1 MYLCWYKKFLLKSF
15 LISSILFI
23 SAQYLIAQTVN
34 CDTVVFNVEA
44 NSNPAICFQS
54 TGSATLNVTG
64 GQGPYTYSIDG
75 SAPQNSPSFNNLNF
89 GYYTITITD
98 ANGCKFEYDL
108 FIRDSLNTLTVD
120 AGDDVTIIQGG
131 SVSLIAAGNGTSYGW
146 EPSTGLNTT
155 NSQEVIA
162 SPNNTTT
169 YTAYTY
175 SPEGCQASDQV
186 TVNVLFPVAIPNT
199 FTPNG
204 DGFND
209 TWQIIRIGL
218 YPNNEVSVFDRWGQR
233 VYHKKGY
240 SPEGDWDGRYLGTPL
255 PTATYYYIIELNAGT
270 DSPDQELLKGS
281 VTIMR

>member
-1 MYLCWYKKFLLKSF
+1 MQILVFVLRHLSLL
-15 LISSILFI
+15 LFI
-23 SAQYLIAQTVN
+23 LLIRIYIAAQTVN
-34 CDTVVFNVEA
+34 CDTVVFNIETT
-44 NSNPAICFQS
+44 SNPAVCFQR

-64 GQGPYTYSIDG
+64 GQEPYLFSLNGET
-75 SAPQNSPSFNNLNF
+75 PQSSNSFNNLNY
-89 GYYTITITD
+89 GDYTITITD
-98 ANGCKFEYDL
+98 ANGCKFDYNL
-108 FIRDSLNTLTVD
+108 FIRDSLNNLTVD
-120 AGDDVTIIQGG
+120 AGEDVVIIQGG
-131 SVSLIAAGNGTSYGW
+131 TTTLIAVGNGTAYGW

-155 NSQEVIA
+155 NNQEVNA
-162 SPNNTTT
+162 SPNVTTT

-186 TVNVLFPVAIPNT
+186 TVTVLLPIVIPNT

-255 PTATYYYIIELNAGT
+255 PTATYYYIIELNANT
-270 DSPDQELLKGS
+270 DTPDQELLKGS
-281 VTIMR
+281 ITIIR

>member
-1 MYLCWYKKFLLKSF
+1 MKRLL
-15 LISSILFI
+15 LSSILSVCVLF
-23 SAQYLIAQTVN
+23 SIAQPVN

-44 NSNPAICFQS
+44 ISNPAVCFQNS
-54 TGSATLNVTG
+54 GSATLNVTG
-64 GQGPYTYSIDG
+64 GQGPYTYSFNG
-75 SAPQNSPSFNNLNF
+75 ATPQSSASFNNLNF
-89 GYYTITITD
+89 GNYNITITD
-98 ANGCKFEYDL
+98 ANGCKFDYNL
-108 FIRDSLNTLTVD
+108 FIRDSLNNLTVD
-120 AGDDVTIIQGG
+120 AGEDVVIIQGG
-131 SVSLIAAGNGTSYGW
+131 STTLIAAGNGTAYGW

-155 NSQEVIA
+155 NNQEVNA
-162 SPNNTTT
+162 SPTATTT

-186 TVNVLFPVAIPNT
+186 VVTVLLPIAIPNT

-255 PTATYYYIIELNAGT
+255 PTATYYYIIELNAET

-281 VTIMR
+281 ITIIR